1 MLSSTA
7 DNLFWMARY
16 MERAENTAR
25 LLTGLYHMSLLPARR
40 GTQKDL
46 WEGLFQGE
54 DEREAFLAKHKAFKT
69 DAVLNYLVLD
79 RDNPSSIRS
88 CVWFAR
94 ENVRGTRHVVTTD
107 MWETVN
113 QTWLDMARMTFAD
126 LAETGHHE
134 FLEWIKERSHL
145 FRGVA
150 HGTMRRGE
158 AFDFWRLGVFI
169 ERAENPIR
177 LLAARA
183 HTFKTS
189 APSNGP
195 ETATLD
201 YYQWG
206 TLLRSVNAFK
216 AYREI
221 YKSQIDPRKVAELLV
236 LNPEIPR
243 SLMICCQEICEILE
257 GLRPRSPGAQRGND
271 LLVRLQAARIERIYR
286 TGMSRFLEDFRGGVH
301 DLSLQIQKDFL
312 MIQ

>member
-1 MLSSTA
+1 MLSRTA
-7 DNLFWMARY
+7 DHLYWMARY

-46 WEGLFQGE
+46 WEGLFQSE
-54 DEREAFLAKHKAFKT
+54 DERAAFLKKHESFKA
-69 DAVLNYLVLD
+69 DDVLDYMVLD
-79 RDNPSSIRS
+79 RENLSSIRS

-107 MWETVN
+107 MWQTVN
-113 QTWLDMARMTFAD
+113 QTWLDMATMTFAD
-126 LAETGHHE
+126 LVEAGHHE
-134 FLEWIKERSHL
+134 FLEWVKERCHL

-158 AFDFWRLGVFI
+158 AFEFWRLGVFI
-169 ERAENPIR
+169 ERAENTIR
-177 LLAARA
+177 LMAARA
-183 HTFKTS
+183 HTFKAS
-189 APSNGP
+189 GPAAGP

-206 TLLRSVNAFK
+206 TLLRSANAFK

-221 YKSQIDPRKVAELLV
+221 YKSQIDPRKVAELLI

-243 SLMICCQEICEILE
+243 SLIACVEEIVDLLS
-257 GLRPRSPGAQRGND
+257 GLKPRSTSLANAKE
-271 LLVRLQAARIERIYR
+271 LLARLKAARIDRVYR
-286 TGMSRFLEDFRGGVH
+286 TGMSRFLEDYRSGIH
-301 DLSLQIQKDFL
+301 DLSIQIQRDFL